1 MEFSTFIRRAKKSP
15 LFIVGGVTLIVIVLL
30 CVLSPLYVVYDPGKA
45 DLTQR
50 LLAPEWFS
58 NGLTGHI
65 LGTDALGRD
74 VLTRLLMGGR
84 VSLFVSVVVVAIS
97 TLIGIFIGLIAGY
110 FSGAVDRV
118 VMRFADIL
126 MAIPS
131 LMLAICVVAVLGT
144 NFTNLII
151 TLTLTSWVIGARIV
165 RGNTFGIRN
174 MEYVQAAKVMGTGN
188 FKIMVSEVLP
198 NVLTPIIVNATQ
210 QFGGTILT
218 ESSMSYL
225 GMGIPVPTPSWGN
238 MISEGREYL
247 STCPWV
253 VIAPGIAL
261 MLTVLAFNFLGDGL
275 RDILDPRNKD

>member
-15 LFIVGGVTLIVIVLL
+15 LFIIGTVILILIVLF
-30 CVLSPLYVVYDPGKA
+30 CVLSPLYVVFDPGKA
-45 DLTQR
+45 DLASR
-50 LLAPEWFS
+50 LLPPEGFT
-58 NGLTGHI
+58 NGLNGHI

-84 VSLFVSVVVVAIS
+84 VSLLVSVTVVAIS
-97 TLIGIFIGLIAGY
+97 TAVGIIVGLISGY
-110 FSGAVDRV
+110 YSGVVDRV

-144 NFTNLII
+144 NFINLII
-151 TLTLTSWVIGARIV
+151 TLSLSAWVIGARIV

-174 MEYVQAAKVMGTGN
+174 MEYVQAARVMGTGN
-188 FKIMVSEVLP
+188 FKIMIKEVLP

-247 STCPWV
+247 ATSPWV

-261 MLTVLAFNFLGDGL
+261 MLTVLAFNFMGDGL
-275 RDILDPRNKD
+275 RDILDPKNKN